1 MCGTPRPS
9 HSYIP
14 LPRPAPFCLFW
25 VGNTNWEFAAEIQL
39 KIGAATRATYFCCQF
54 FLCLV
59 FKFAVTVVV
68 GLLLLFFLF
77 IFRTLCNML
86 PTRVAKK
93 LPLSVFVAVY

>member
-14 LPRPAPFCLFW
+14 LPSFPAPFCLFW

-68 GLLLLFFLF
+68 AANVVVFPFHISYF
-77 IFRTLCNML
+77 MQHVAN
-86 PTRVAKK
+86 TRG
-93 LPLSVFVAVY
+93 